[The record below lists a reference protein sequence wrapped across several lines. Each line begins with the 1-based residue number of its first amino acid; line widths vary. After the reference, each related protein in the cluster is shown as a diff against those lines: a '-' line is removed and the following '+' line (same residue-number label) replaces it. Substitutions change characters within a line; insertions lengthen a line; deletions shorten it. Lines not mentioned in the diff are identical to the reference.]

1 MKNLD
6 EDEFISNIFI
16 RPKKNG
22 KQRVIL
28 NLKRLNNCVEY
39 HHFKMDTLKTAISLI
54 SKDCYMASIDL
65 QDAYYSCK
73 VNVNDRKYLRFF
85 WNGQKYQ
92 YTCLA
97 MGLASAPRIF
107 TKLMKPVFST
117 LRKQGFSNIAY
128 IDDTLLVSDSETECA
143 ENVKNYRQITG
154 QSRVNRKYRE
164 VYFHPFKGNTVLGF
178 IINSNTMTV
187 SLTYDRAE
195 SIRQMCQQILASQ
208 SIVITQLAQMIG
220 KLVATC

>member
-28 NLKRLNNCVEY
+28 NLKRLNNCLEY

-85 WNGQKYQ
+85 
-92 YTCLA
+92 
-97 MGLASAPRIF
+97 
-107 TKLMKPVFST
+107 
-117 LRKQGFSNIAY
+117 
-128 IDDTLLVSDSETECA
+128 
-143 ENVKNYRQITG
+143 
-154 QSRVNRKYRE
+154 
-164 VYFHPFKGNTVLGF
+164 
-178 IINSNTMTV
+178 
-187 SLTYDRAE
+187 
-195 SIRQMCQQILASQ
+195 
-208 SIVITQLAQMIG
+208 
-220 KLVATC
+220 